1 MGKVKSKGIEIGM
14 HRVPPWDAS
23 WKALA
28 TAEVDTVKDSLEWSE
43 CGIHKIRA
51 PKRHL
56 CPNPETRVCYL
67 I

>member
-1 MGKVKSKGIEIGM
+1 MGKVKSKGVESGM

-43 CGIHKIRA
+43 CGIHKI
-51 PKRHL
+51 
-56 CPNPETRVCYL
+56 TS